1 MKLQK
6 ILILPLML
14 TACTPHGGSAPQAG
28 EEQNKKM
35 STAAQE
41 DPAAKFVKDFSATW
55 QPLFKEANLGWWEAN
70 TTGSDAA
77 FKREEEAENAL
88 DALYADAENF
98 KKISMWRQKV
108 TDPELK
114 RSLEVIYRYA
124 LPKQI
129 SAEKLAEMTTLS
141 AKSNQAFNTHR
152 SPVNGKELTENEV
165 RAILSTS
172 TSSAEVKA
180 AWEGYHLVGEK
191 VAGDLKKLVLLRNE
205 AAKAAGY
212 DNYYQMSLAAMEID
226 EAELFKLLDELA
238 LLTDEPFARLKGEI
252 DKALAKKF
260 GITPEELMPWHH
272 QDLFFQEVPE
282 VSGPS
287 LDEVYKNAD
296 LLKIV
301 PEYYK
306 SIGLETAAILEKSSL
321 FEAPGKSPHAFM
333 VDIDREGDV
342 RILTNLKNSAYW
354 ADTLLHELGH
364 GVYQVNISHDLPIIL
379 REAAHE
385 CITEGVA
392 MMFGSLSKDE
402 CFLRRALGADDADL
416 IAAAKKSHAMEE
428 LIFSRWAQ
436 VMIRFEKELYEKP
449 ESDLN
454 ARWWEL
460 KKRYQLI
467 NTPEGRDKPD
477 YAAKMHFI
485 GAPVY
490 YQNYLYGH
498 LFAAQLLEYL
508 RSSNKLA
515 SDEGC
520 FYGHKEVGDQ
530 LKKELF
536 APGMSLPWPLLVEKV
551 TGAPLSAKAFAKEIE
566 GI

>member
-1 MKLQK
+1 MRVKNTL
-6 ILILPLML
+6 LLSLML
-14 TACTPHGGSAPQAG
+14 TACTAHSGSRPQAG
-28 EEQNKKM
+28 EEQSKKM
-35 STAAQE
+35 STVSEEKTAEEFLA
-41 DPAAKFVKDFSATW
+41 DYVAKW
-55 QPLFKEANLGWWEAN
+55 QPLFKEANLAWWEAN
-70 TTGSDAA
+70 TTGSDEA
-77 FKREEEAENAL
+77 FKHEEEAENAL

-98 KKISMWRQKV
+98 KKISMLRQKV
-108 TDPELK
+108 TSPEQK
-114 RSLEVIYRYA
+114 RSLDILYRYA
-124 LPKQI
+124 LPKQV
-129 SAEKLAEMTTLS
+129 AADKLAAMTALS

-165 RAILSTS
+165 RSILSTS
-172 TSSAEVKA
+172 TDSAEVKA

-191 VAGDLKKLVLLRNE
+191 VAGDLKELVLLRNE

-238 LLTDEPFARLKGEI
+238 ALTDEPFARLKGEI

-282 VSGPS
+282 LSGPS
-287 LDEVYKNAD
+287 LEAAYKNAE

-333 VDIDREGDV
+333 IDIDRAGDV
-342 RILTNLKNSAYW
+342 RILTNLQNNAYW

-364 GVYQVNISHDLPIIL
+364 GVYQVNISADLPVIL

-385 CITEGVA
+385 CTTEGVA

-402 CFLRRALGADDADL
+402 CFLRRALGVEDTEL

-436 VMIRFEKELYEKP
+436 VMIRFERELYEKP
-449 ESDLN
+449 EADHN
-454 ARWWEL
+454 KRWWEL

-498 LFAAQLLEYL
+498 LFAAQLLEHL
-508 RSSNKLA
+508 RVSNNLPA
-515 SDEGC
+515 DEGC
-520 FYGHKEVGDQ
+520 FYGHKEVGEQ
-530 LKKELF
+530 LKKTLF

-551 TGAPLSAKAFAKEIE
+551 TGAPLSAKAFAKEIA
-566 GI
+566 GL